1 MNSTSAPQ
9 SAVHHVTSISELL
22 SLIFA
27 FSLPDERRKLKRY
40 PEGWSLDVNSHFQY
54 PSISEKET
62 PLSLAHDSRPWRS
75 VAFATPKLW
84 ACLHLH
90 MDRQYDS
97 NVLWTKRRLD
107 ALLFWLKQSRSLPL
121 SVRISRS
128 NRFGRRSL
136 PLYGQCSDEESDAI
150 DKDIIHLTKMMD
162 ALVEHTW
169 RWENISI
176 DLPETVTS
184 PLNNYTNHEFPYLKT
199 VRIKAFDWGISIAEN
214 GRLSPLSAQF
224 GKPCDIWL
232 AAHRTTPQLTTRKL
246 CEHDDVCR

>member
-1 MNSTSAPQ
+1 M
-9 SAVHHVTSISELL
+9 
-22 SLIFA
+22 
-27 FSLPDERRKLKRY
+27 
-40 PEGWSLDVNSHFQY
+40 
-54 PSISEKET
+54 
-62 PLSLAHDSRPWRS
+62 
-75 VAFATPKLW
+75 
-84 ACLHLH
+84 
-90 MDRQYDS
+90 
-97 NVLWTKRRLD
+97 
-107 ALLFWLKQSRSLPL
+107 
-121 SVRISRS
+121 
-128 NRFGRRSL
+128 
-136 PLYGQCSDEESDAI
+136 GQCSDEESDAI